1 MLKQNLLKVA
11 AAVAVI
17 IMLSSC
23 NNNEVEKGEVTN
35 ENIVKEEQI
44 HEHEASTNFEK
55 AVCVLHPT
63 EGNEVNGTVYF
74 AKTDS
79 GVQVTVT
86 IEGLTPGKH
95 GFHIH
100 EFGDC
105 SAVDG
110 TSAGSHFNPEGHE
123 HGAPMGEMRHAGD
136 MGNVEANEEGIA
148 QMEYFDKNMKL
159 NGANSIIG
167 HSIIVHASEDDLK
180 SQPTGNAGARVACG
194 VIGIA
199 K

>member
-11 AAVAVI
+11 ASVAVI
-17 IMLSSC
+17 IMFGSC
-23 NNNEVEKGEVTN
+23 NNKEVEKEEVVN
-35 ENIVKEEQI
+35 ENAVNEEHVHQ
-44 HEHEASTNFEK
+44 HEASTNFEK

-63 EGNEVNGTVYF
+63 EGHEVNGTVYF

-105 SAVDG
+105 SSVDG
-110 TSAGSHFNPEGHE
+110 TSAGGHFNPEGHE

-148 QMEYFDKNMKL
+148 QLEYLDKNIKL

-167 HSIIVHASEDDLK
+167 RSIIVHADEDDLT

>member
-11 AAVAVI
+11 AFVAVV
-17 IMLSSC
+17 IMFGSC
-23 NNNEVEKGEVTN
+23 ANKEVKKEEVVKGEPV
-35 ENIVKEEQI
+35 QQY
-44 HEHEASTNFEK
+44 EASAIFEK

-63 EGNEVNGTVYF
+63 EGNEVNGTVFF

-79 GVQVTVT
+79 GVQVTVY

-105 SAVDG
+105 SSGDG
-110 TSAGSHFNPEGHE
+110 KSAGGHFNPGDKQ

-136 MGNVEANEEGIA
+136 LGNVEANEEGIA
-148 QMEYFDKNMKL
+148 QLEYFDKDMQL

-167 HSIIVHASEDDLK
+167 HSIIVHADEDDLT